1 MKLRTR
7 GLAIAPNRISMTAEE
22 RLNLIRI
29 KVEWATQHLR
39 DLEVVRN
46 TFINANSY
54 RIERE
59 YHPPIGHNIYRV
71 FDIHS
76 PPAEIG
82 LLAGDVIHNLRSAL
96 DHLAYQLVYVNGATH
111 SKQTAFPI
119 WDSASE
125 YRAQRARRVKGMAQ
139 SAIDMID
146 ASEPYQG
153 GKGAGLWVLHY
164 LDIADKHHALL
175 TPLINVTEAS
185 FTTPGFW
192 DHSYKGVGGVSFPNF
207 GKPLKHGDIIATR
220 EAEVDKDMNLTLDVA
235 FTEPEVIEGRPVI
248 KTLHCLVDL
257 IEESTLSFKPLL
269 T

>member
-1 MKLRTR
+1 
-7 GLAIAPNRISMTAEE
+7 MTAEE
-22 RLNLIRI
+22 RFTLIRTKI
-29 KVEWATQHLR
+29 ERAKQHLH
-39 DLEVVRN
+39 DLEVARN
-46 TFINANSY
+46 GFIISKPY

-59 YHPPIGHNIYRV
+59 NDPQTGYNLYRI
-71 FDIHS
+71 FDIQT
-76 PPAEIG
+76 PPVEMG
-82 LLAGDVIHNLRSAL
+82 LIAGDVIHNLRSAL
-96 DHLAYQLVYVNGATH
+96 DHLAYQLVYVNGANP
-111 SKQTAFPI
+111 SKQTAYPI
-119 WDSASE
+119 WDSAAE
-125 YRAQRARRVKGMAQ
+125 YKAQRARRIKGMAQ
-139 SAIDMID
+139 SAIDAID
-146 ASEPYQG
+146 ATEPYQG

-164 LDIADKHHALL
+164 LDISDKHHALL

-192 DHSYKGVGGVSFPNF
+192 DHGYKGVGGVSFPNF